1 MFSDTHF
8 HFHHLTE
15 ERKLDGQAILRALAE
30 RDTFFGLDIGT
41 RADDLFP
48 RKNAIDGAISGLSDE
63 LKKRTEK
70 FIQFSA
76 GIWPDVGAIKNR
88 DEDIARLEE
97 NIRLFNKNGP
107 KKIIAI
113 GECGLDHHWNPSGA
127 DGRCEED
134 FDQKTFNGEMELFQM
149 QIELAKKMELPLI
162 VHSRDAFEGTID
174 CLKNMDF
181 HNGIIHCYSYGLEEA
196 RKFLDE
202 GWYLAFGGGTTYTKK
217 SKMEEMLVLLRYV
230 PDDRILMETDAPYLA
245 PVPFRGQTNTPVL
258 IEYCYNFVAN
268 ARKTSPQQLS
278 ELVDKN
284 IKILFNL

>member
-48 RKNAIDGAISGLSDE
+48 RKNAIDGAIFGLSDE
-63 LKKRTEK
+63 FKKKTEK

-107 KKIIAI
+107 K
-113 GECGLDHHWNPSGA
+113 N
-127 DGRCEED
+127 
-134 FDQKTFNGEMELFQM
+134 
-149 QIELAKKMELPLI
+149 
-162 VHSRDAFEGTID
+162 
-174 CLKNMDF
+174 
-181 HNGIIHCYSYGLEEA
+181 HCN
-196 RKFLDE
+196 RRMR
-202 GWYLAFGGGTTYTKK
+202 T
-217 SKMEEMLVLLRYV
+217 
-230 PDDRILMETDAPYLA
+230 
-245 PVPFRGQTNTPVL
+245 
-258 IEYCYNFVAN
+258 
-268 ARKTSPQQLS
+268 
-278 ELVDKN
+278 
-284 IKILFNL
+284 

>member
-134 FDQKTFNGEMELFQM
+134 FDQKTFNGELELFQM
-149 QIELAKKMELPLI
+149 QIELAKKINALAMSLKGKAIKAREALYDDCEKIENGIVPACIDKYLPLAYESGGI
-162 VHSRDAFEGTID
+162 FDYLGGILFVCESAKVKEKAKNSEKLMAEQIKWCVEDGTL
-174 CLKNMDF
+174 CK
-181 HNGIIHCYSYGLEEA
+181 GLD
-196 RKFLDE
+196 KFTLGFD
-202 GWYLAFGGGTTYTKK
+202 
-217 SKMEEMLVLLRYV
+217 
-230 PDDRILMETDAPYLA
+230 
-245 PVPFRGQTNTPVL
+245 
-258 IEYCYNFVAN
+258 
-268 ARKTSPQQLS
+268 
-278 ELVDKN
+278 ELVDAYN
-284 IKILFNL
+284 SSGAVYLDSLPRGSFDTPVSHL